1 MASQPPAA
9 TILVLMPMLPG
20 YEAVRETVAATID
33 RVGFGMLR
41 LETLLEDWEWLDWL
55 DQSIDRCDFV
65 LADPSRHNPFVMYEL
80 GVARR
85 RRRPTLIILDREDS
99 QLSGSLD
106 GSAYRPYANEALDA
120 FSARLEADLTQLAT
134 PAAAPDHAGDLAAH
148 HARAGELLAQLQR
161 TSELPL
167 EAVAR
172 GAFATRLHH
181 AVAHGSFADDFADTP
196 LGAAG
201 LLAAI
206 TRSSRMLD
214 TMDAIR
220 TWVDDR
226 VDGRC

>member
-1 MASQPPAA
+1 
-9 TILVLMPMLPG
+9 
-20 YEAVRETVAATID
+20 
-33 RVGFGMLR
+33 
-41 LETLLEDWEWLDWL
+41 
-55 DQSIDRCDFV
+55 
-65 LADPSRHNPFVMYEL
+65 
-80 GVARR
+80 ARR
-85 RRRPTLIILDREDS
+85 RRRPTLVILDRADS

-106 GSAYRPYANEALDA
+106 GSAYRPYANDALDT

-134 PAAAPDHAGDLAAH
+134 PAAARNHSGDLAAH
-148 HARAGELLAQLQR
+148 HARAGELLAQLQQ

-167 EAVAR
+167 EAVSR
-172 GAFATRLHH
+172 GAFATRLRH

-220 TWVDDR
+220 TWVD
-226 VDGRC
+226 GRR